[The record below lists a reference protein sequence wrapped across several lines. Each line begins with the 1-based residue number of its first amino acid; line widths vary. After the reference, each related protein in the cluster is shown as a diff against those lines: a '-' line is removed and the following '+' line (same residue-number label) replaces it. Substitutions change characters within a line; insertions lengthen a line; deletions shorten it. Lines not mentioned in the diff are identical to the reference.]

1 MCDRRREEVRAWSK
15 QCIFGIDVPINKPK
29 MINDVCNVESHEKL
43 VRREEKKRGD
53 VSDDIGNVNHE
64 TF

>member
-1 MCDRRREEVRAWSK
+1 VRAWIK
-15 QCIFGIDVPINKPK
+15 QRNFGIDVPINKPK
-29 MINDVCNVESHEKL
+29 MINDVCNVESHEKF

-53 VSDDIGNVNHE
+53 VSDDIGNVNYK